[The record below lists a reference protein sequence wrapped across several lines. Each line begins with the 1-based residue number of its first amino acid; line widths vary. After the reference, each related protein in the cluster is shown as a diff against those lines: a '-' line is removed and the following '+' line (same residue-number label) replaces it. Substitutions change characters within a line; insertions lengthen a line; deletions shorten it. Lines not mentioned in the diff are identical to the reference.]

1 MDLTE
6 TSANIPEVAEPV
18 ATTSIEGTV
27 TTPEVEVTGGKE
39 PEVAAPE
46 KQDEQTNAIYAEAR
60 RNAEAEARRKG
71 ELQQKERDAR
81 FAQRF
86 KGFTNPQTGAAITS
100 EKDYFDALDAQERIQ
115 AQQKLQESGLSA
127 DFLDKLI
134 AQNPTV
140 RQAQEIMA
148 QTQRQ
153 EADRQL
159 ASDLAEIAKIDPNIK
174 SLADLSATENFQAIL
189 QMVNQNHLSVL
200 DAYKIANFDS
210 ITSRRAD
217 AAKQAAINSAKSKD
231 HLETTNTV
239 AAKDKQNIP
248 IPADQISRWRDSY
261 PGLTDAELTAKY
273 NAVL

>member
-1 MDLTE
+1 MDFTE
-6 TSANIPEVAEPV
+6 TSVNIPEVAEPV
-18 ATTSIEGTV
+18 ETNSIDGTV
-27 TTPEVEVTGGKE
+27 ATPEVEVAGANN
-39 PEVAAPE
+39 PESAAPE
-46 KQDEQTNAIYAEAR
+46 KQDYLTNAIYAEAR
-60 RNAEAEARRKG
+60 RNAEAEARRKA

-100 EKDYFDALDAQERIQ
+100 EKEYFEALDAQERIQ

-174 SLADLSATENFQAIL
+174 SLADLAATENFQAIL
-189 QMVNQNHLSVL
+189 QMVNENHLSVL

-210 ITSRRAD
+210 ITNKRAD

-239 AAKDKQNIP
+239 SAKDKQNVS
-248 IPADQISRWRDSY
+248 IPADQIGRWRESY